1 MKHGHLAKIFL
12 NRRGL
17 MKLLTLTL
25 NNFRQFYGQQEIRFS
40 TDSQKNITLIH
51 AENGVGKT
59 ALLNAIRWCLFEET
73 TENFRDRK
81 SLLNHEARE
90 EGDCHFSVEIEFEED
105 GHNYHCAR
113 GVNIKNEPYFK
124 VLKDTGLG
132 YQSVSDASLFINSI
146 IPKNMASYFFFQGEG
161 VSSFARTTSGANHTV
176 KNAIHDVLG
185 FKIAQQ
191 TLDDLNIIKSEYRR
205 EIMNRDKG
213 GEIGKANEQLS
224 RYENEKLQLSKDMD
238 SCIET
243 ISFYERKKQ
252 DVDNKLK
259 NSNADIVKQNHLI
272 RANLESR
279 KHKLELEI
287 TKYEQKTRK
296 LLGKYLSSV
305 FASKLA
311 NEALDFIND
320 EEFKGTIPAPY
331 NENLVRDIL
340 EQATCICGADIYE
353 GSLAFENIQK
363 LLAKASDP
371 LQGDRVTRARE
382 TLKAIRV
389 LNQNAHTD
397 ISDNNSRLHESR
409 NQLEYIK
416 TELAQISFK
425 IANSN
430 LDDVKKLET
439 DRSDCEKCISYETR
453 RLGQLENKLET
464 NNKERKKLELKIN
477 QLSAL
482 SKGLES
488 LQESI
493 TIIENVEN
501 LLSDTLARAEKSALS
516 ILPSMINEVLSKY
529 VRQDYHA
536 KLSKSTFNIQLI
548 DRAERVVAESDGQ
561 QLLLSLTFIS
571 SLIKFA
577 SQRKKAQGEILM
589 PGAVAPFVIDAP
601 FGVLDNA
608 YKGNMAKYIPESA
621 EQVVFL
627 LSSSHWEGTVEENIR
642 ERVGAEYNLVAEVSS
657 EQGEKEYQPIVI
669 CGKTFETARYGCDK
683 DRTVIEE
690 VKL

>member
-1 MKHGHLAKIFL
+1 
-12 NRRGL
+12 

-25 NNFRQFYGQQEIRFS
+25 NNFRQFYGRQEIRFS
-40 TDSQKNITLIH
+40 TDAEKNITLIH

-73 TENFRDRK
+73 TDNFRDPK
-81 SLLNHEARE
+81 NLLNHEACD
-90 EGDCHFSVEIEFEED
+90 EGEYHYSVEIEFEED
-105 GHNYHCAR
+105 GSNYSCAR
-113 GVNIKNEPYFK
+113 GINAKNEPYFK
-124 VLKDTGLG
+124 VLKEALTG
-132 YQSVSDASLFINSI
+132 YQSVPDASLFINSI

-185 FKIAQQ
+185 FRIAQQ
-191 TLDDLNIIKSEYRR
+191 TLGDLNIIKSEYRR
-205 EIMNRDKG
+205 EITTRDKG

-224 RYENEKLQLSKDMD
+224 RYENEKLQLSKDIS
-238 SCIET
+238 SCSET
-243 ISFYERKKQ
+243 ISLYERKKQ
-252 DVDNKLK
+252 DVDDKLK
-259 NSNADIVKQNHLI
+259 NSNADVIKQNHLM

-279 KHKLELEI
+279 KQKLEKEI
-287 TKYEQKTRK
+287 TQYEQKTRK
-296 LLGKYLSSV
+296 LLGKYLSSI

-311 NEALDFIND
+311 SEALDFINE

-340 EQATCICGADIYE
+340 EQATCICGADIHE
-353 GSLAFENIQK
+353 GSQAFENIQK
-363 LLAKASDP
+363 LLAKAADP

-382 TLKAIRV
+382 TLKAIRI
-389 LNQNAHTD
+389 LNKNAYSD
-397 ISDNNSRLHESR
+397 INDNNNKLYESR
-409 NQLEYIK
+409 NQLEEVK

-430 LDDVKKLET
+430 IDDIKTLEA
-439 DRSDCEKCISYETR
+439 DRKDYEKHISYETR
-453 RLGQLENKLET
+453 RLGQLEAKLET
-464 NNKERKKLELKIN
+464 NNNERRRLELNIN

-493 TIIENVEN
+493 SIIENIEN
-501 LLSDTLARAEKSALS
+501 LLSDTLTRAEKSALL
-516 ILPSMINEVLSKY
+516 ILPTMINEVLSKY
-529 VRQDYHA
+529 VRQDYRA
-536 KLSKSTFNIQLI
+536 KLSKDTFNIQLI
-548 DRAERVVAESDGQ
+548 DRSERVVAESDGQ

-577 SQRKKAQGEILM
+577 SQRKSAQGEILM
-589 PGAVAPFVIDAP
+589 PGAIAPFVIDAP

-627 LSSSHWEGTVEENIR
+627 LSSSHWEGAVEENIR
-642 ERVGAEYNLVAEVSS
+642 KRVGAEYNLVAEVST
-657 EQGEKEYQPIVI
+657 EQGEKEHKPIIV
-669 CGKTFETARYGCDK
+669 CGKTFETARYGCEK

-690 VKL
+690 IRL